1 QERALKEQGLP
12 TDQGGGHFRGLTTV
26 AGWGAGGGDGRRLQQ
41 GRGGSGNDSLPVA
54 AAMGLSS
61 GGVGLGVTV
70 EASAAAPPRR
80 RRSLSPRHGG
90 TSGTPKFMA
99 AAAAPVPSYGGGVAS
114 SDSRPGWEQ
123 FGAGGGS
130 GSGGSGGG
138 AGGSRWT
145 RRRDGELFDDST
157 PREPW
162 TLASGTARGRSQAGG
177 GGGRDRS
184 DGGNVYGYP
193 PLAPGPRHSHVQG
206 RLPVSSPAAGGWA
219 GSARASRTEATAEQ
233 QHGFLDASS
242 SCAPGGVD
250 QKMLQSVL
258 PPSAP
263 SAAAVAAA
271 AGGNGG
277 RDFVK
282 EPPQRSLWK
291 QEGCPRGSESD
302 EAMAIR
308 IGGGS
313 GSGSG

>member
-1 QERALKEQGLP
+1 
-12 TDQGGGHFRGLTTV
+12 
-26 AGWGAGGGDGRRLQQ
+26 
-41 GRGGSGNDSLPVA
+41 
-54 AAMGLSS
+54 
-61 GGVGLGVTV
+61 
-70 EASAAAPPRR
+70 
-80 RRSLSPRHGG
+80 
-90 TSGTPKFMA
+90 MA
-99 AAAAPVPSYGGGVAS
+99 AAWRRPIRDRVGSSLARAAAAG
-114 SDSRPGWEQ
+114 
-123 FGAGGGS
+123 GGGS
-130 GSGGSGGG
+130 GGN
-138 AGGSRWT
+138 RWT

-162 TLASGTARGRSQAGG
+162 TFASGTAGGRSQAGG
-177 GGGRDRS
+177 GGVRDRS

-193 PLAPGPRHSHVQG
+193 PLAPGPHHPHVHG

-219 GSARASRTEATAEQ
+219 GSARASRTEAAAEQ

-258 PPSAP
+258 PPSSAS
-263 SAAAVAAA
+263 SAAAAAAA
-271 AGGNGG
+271 AGSNGG

-282 EPPQRSLWK
+282 EPPQQSLWK

-313 GSGSG
+313 GSGSGGGGEPQHYHQLQLDEAVNVGIGGGDSWGGAVRGDDAGGGGRVVGDGTDQNRHVGGRGGRGGGGSGDSGGGEAGGAVCADLVGMLLDD